1 MRISCALPNI
11 GPVGSADSIMK
22 VAERAEELGYE
33 GLWTIE
39 RLLYPLKP
47 KTPYPVTPDGSLPE
61 PYKNSLDPVDSL
73 AFAAARTKRIAL
85 GTSVLDLPYYNPVL
99 LARRLTTV
107 DVLSRG
113 RLKVG
118 LGLGWS
124 QDEFDATGADFRGRG
139 ARADEF
145 VEVLKRIW
153 TTDPVEFEG
162 KFYRVP
168 RSHILP
174 KPVQKPHPPL
184 FMAAFVPA
192 ALKRLATV
200 ADGWN
205 PVAIPVEGM
214 KSMFDSVKEMA
225 KAAGRDPAK
234 LQMVVR
240 ANVEIHE
247 KPLGEDRLIF
257 SGSLEQIQADI
268 EGSRKIGA
276 HELIF
281 DFTFDSGAQRLEGL
295 LGLMERFRKMV

>member
-1 MRISCALPNI
+1 
-11 GPVGSADSIMK
+11 MK

-33 GLWTIE
+33 GLWTID
-39 RLLYPLKP
+39 RLLYPVKP
-47 KTPYPVTPDGSLPE
+47 KTPYAASPDGLLPE
-61 PYKNSLDPVDSL
+61 PYKHSLDPLDSL
-73 AFAAARTKRIAL
+73 AFAAARTKKIGL

-124 QDEFDATGADFRGRG
+124 QDEFDATGADLRGRG

-145 VEVLKRIW
+145 IAVLKKIW
-153 TTDPVEFEG
+153 TSDPVEFEG

-168 RSHILP
+168 RSHVLP

-192 ALKRLATV
+192 ALKRLATL

-225 KAAGRDPAK
+225 KAAGRDPSK

-240 ANVEIHE
+240 GNVEIHD
-247 KPLGEDRLIF
+247 KPLGKDRLIF
-257 SGSLEQIQADI
+257 SGSLEQIQSDI

-276 HELIF
+276 AELIL

-295 LGLMERFRKMV
+295 LSLMERFRKMV